1 MKQEALTQFP
11 MTWMTA
17 AGLLLFFFSFS
28 AILLWTYSW
37 LKARDIDQAS
47 SMALSDGE
55 LQTLT
60 HHDQKEG

>member
-1 MKQEALTQFP
+1 MKQDALTQFP

-17 AGLLLFFFSFS
+17 AGLLLFFFSFMV
-28 AILLWTYSW
+28 ILLWTYRW
-37 LKARDIDQAS
+37 LKARDIEHAGA
-47 SMALSDGE
+47 MALSDGE